1 MAKKG
6 YHLWYNVEENRL
18 YLSKIDVILEE
29 QQLKKEFKLK
39 EMNHS
44 KSLDLYT
51 NVDFSSSPEGFLYS
65 ENSPYLFIDK
75 SGSKLAEAVN
85 SFYSVETF
93 KDFTNLQGIINS
105 LNVNQSIVDNL
116 NSVIE
121 KNLFITNEGNF
132 VKNSV
137 ENVKQIIFSKNL
149 SVITNNYLNIY
160 GDEIENTGLSNLSTK
175 SISIPNSVNV
185 LSQSLLFNDDEI
197 TLSINMTRQEFAN
210 LVEGNFANGNNV
222 FIKFTDTDEP
232 IRLHEF
238 LVEIVDNYIP
248 EYKPIKFDI
257 GVKNYNNTT
266 PTSLRLALDQLPEDN
281 KIELV
286 AHSFS
291 SANGN
296 IVSSRKVRWNTSDS
310 TIAEFTDESSSVLTI
325 KKEGHITITATAEVG
340 GHQETF
346 DLYLSKII
354 GFTVKQGST
363 VIDNNLNYQ
372 FHDAG
377 EEIYLTIDN
386 ITKWYFD
393 VNHNEIVNWSS
404 SDTNVATIDN
414 DGKITVYKA
423 GSVTISVH
431 FEKYPD
437 QARSFTLNI
446 SQIYDDY
453 FVFKF
458 PNTDKYIYKIG
469 NKNQIDIISTFIE
482 NVVQY
487 DDFEYEIV
495 NAYDNEVIT
504 SVTPISIQKSG
515 NLVQFSGTGVIKI
528 TYRAFAD
535 PFNQGLKLVDEKTL
549 VLEVIDAY
557 NVTTFSQLKSN
568 QTSSRVLLNDI
579 VTNEYGISASGGATI
594 FGNGFTLDATNVP
607 IVDTNKFVIILN
619 GGNLDNIVLIGRKV
633 PYHNFTS
640 TSNPDGAPSG
650 SYAIYGVFM
659 SGNNHS
665 TISNS
670 YVSGFKSPV
679 RINSVKATLD
689 NVVIDGGTLAN
700 VYVDGQTELILK
712 DVTTIQSIVQ
722 APKYNNPNQHV
733 NVYGLGIFFENV
745 GDSTKVYIRGELKQY
760 NWTSN
765 EEINY
770 IDSDLRSIANS
781 IYNDNSLNI
790 FKHLI
795 NNKNYINTG
804 LIFNGNAELGSNI
817 FDERSSSVK
826 EKSTYART
834 TISIIYNNV
843 PSGNATLYSYVNTSG
858 ISHNDVLNTG
868 LFTFEGYSPSKNQI
882 TTPYFTYEGETSFT
896 LELDDTTNTYSTALF
911 DLTSIIVSKYSGE
924 VTYPLYDIRLNNQPL
939 SDDTKIIL
947 TSADTG
953 INKLTFKICDNNIY
967 NVNGE
972 KEAFSVEYEFE
983 IEILVKKDRVQKA
996 QIILDS
1002 SKIVTYFVRYPDG
1015 FLGAL
1020 SDWHYAIQILQ
1031 GVQVYD
1037 YDETTNSMVLVYD
1050 GTNKTTKPSE
1060 LEITVASSS
1069 SYVVP
1074 GSFKQYGGKLYFV
1087 SNNKTDNRQYT
1098 FTATITYK
1106 YYGVSGD
1113 PATASITVAWNS
1125 STKDQGKISDYK

>member
-1 MAKKG
+1 MNKQITDKTPLTVLVKRKKAFTLVELIVVITVIGILSAVLVPSFVSYIDKVKLSNDLNEIKTINDQLYYKTITGEYKKPTSIEDVRALIDDITNNKYSYEPRLAKKG

-51 NVDFSSSPEGFLYS
+51 NVDFSTSPEGFLYS

-93 KDFTNLQGIINS
+93 KDFTNLQGIINSLNDS

-197 TLSINMTRQEFAN
+197 TLSINMTREEFAN

-232 IRLHEF
+232 IGLDVF
-238 LVEIVDNYIP
+238 LDEIGDNYIK

-266 PTSLRLALDQLPEDN
+266 PTSLSLALDQLPEDN

-296 IVSSRKVRWNTSDS
+296 IVSSRKVRWSTSDS
-310 TIAEFTDESSSVLTI
+310 TIAEFTDESISVLTI

-340 GHQETF
+340 GHRESF

-386 ITKWYFD
+386 ITKLYFD

-594 FGNGFTLDATNVP
+594 FGNGFTLDASTVT
-607 IVDTNKFVIILN
+607 ISQKKSKCNKFKW
-619 GGNLDNIVLIGRKV
+619 G
-633 PYHNFTS
+633 
-640 TSNPDGAPSG
+640 
-650 SYAIYGVFM
+650 
-659 SGNNHS
+659 
-665 TISNS
+665 
-670 YVSGFKSPV
+670 
-679 RINSVKATLD
+679 
-689 NVVIDGGTLAN
+689 
-700 VYVDGQTELILK
+700 
-712 DVTTIQSIVQ
+712 
-722 APKYNNPNQHV
+722 KY
-733 NVYGLGIFFENV
+733 
-745 GDSTKVYIRGELKQY
+745 R
-760 NWTSN
+760 
-765 EEINY
+765 
-770 IDSDLRSIANS
+770 
-781 IYNDNSLNI
+781 
-790 FKHLI
+790 
-795 NNKNYINTG
+795 
-804 LIFNGNAELGSNI
+804 
-817 FDERSSSVK
+817 
-826 EKSTYART
+826 
-834 TISIIYNNV
+834 
-843 PSGNATLYSYVNTSG
+843 
-858 ISHNDVLNTG
+858 
-868 LFTFEGYSPSKNQI
+868 
-882 TTPYFTYEGETSFT
+882 
-896 LELDDTTNTYSTALF
+896 
-911 DLTSIIVSKYSGE
+911 
-924 VTYPLYDIRLNNQPL
+924 
-939 SDDTKIIL
+939 
-947 TSADTG
+947 
-953 INKLTFKICDNNIY
+953 
-967 NVNGE
+967 
-972 KEAFSVEYEFE
+972 
-983 IEILVKKDRVQKA
+983 
-996 QIILDS
+996 
-1002 SKIVTYFVRYPDG
+1002 
-1015 FLGAL
+1015 
-1020 SDWHYAIQILQ
+1020 
-1031 GVQVYD
+1031 
-1037 YDETTNSMVLVYD
+1037 
-1050 GTNKTTKPSE
+1050 
-1060 LEITVASSS
+1060 
-1069 SYVVP
+1069 
-1074 GSFKQYGGKLYFV
+1074 
-1087 SNNKTDNRQYT
+1087 
-1098 FTATITYK
+1098 
-1106 YYGVSGD
+1106 
-1113 PATASITVAWNS
+1113 
-1125 STKDQGKISDYK
+1125 